1 MNKKDKKIFN
11 FIMSLNEYQYD
22 VWLETISDEYV
33 EYANQLFE
41 MAHADI
47 DSKTVTEFDDVKL
60 ILSRFRLKA

>member
-1 MNKKDKKIFN
+1 
-11 FIMSLNEYQYD
+11 L
-22 VWLETISDEYV
+22 VGTISDEYA

-47 DSKTVTEFDDVKL
+47 DSKMVTEFDDAKL